1 MSYLWEGT
9 LAQKVEL
16 RRNYWRDKK
25 FIDEDLIAKELPIP
39 PYFLDYYQRLKEGA
53 QILLE
58 ANGDE
63 LPERSLALL
72 DIDARLSFMVNELAI
87 DPTVTEERYKVEEQK
102 YYQSEY
108 LRLEAGNNDTLL
120 CKLLHGNRDQEYL
133 AG

>member
-9 LAQKVEL
+9 LAQQVDL
-16 RRNYWRDKK
+16 RRTYWRDKN

-39 PYFLDYYQRLKEGA
+39 TFFLDYYQRLKEGA
-53 QILLE
+53 QCLLE

-87 DPTVTEERYKVEEQK
+87 DPTVTEERYRSEEQK

-108 LRLEAGNNDTLL
+108 LKLEAGNNDTLL
-120 CKLLHGNRDQEYL
+120 CRLLQKPLDQRDL